1 MGQPRARLCTSSGW
15 ESNHTPSH
23 HWREPWTWL
32 GCPSAWRIAWT
43 LTQFSNPK
51 QSFSLAQLWGEL
63 SSSTCHTPCRALF
76 FVSRGARGVCSGI
89 PARFCGSHYL
99 KAEKCSSRLKHKFK
113 SWQRAVPGAVGG
125 ESGDYKAQSQWG
137 KRADSGEM
145 ELQRLTFETCLS
157 HLPQHSISVN
167 GTSSAGSEVTTSLG
181 TAWQRN
187 DTTAGLSWTWCKTQQ
202 IHFTQVPL
210 EGQLFV
216 FTLQHSQEK
225 KERRAMGT
233 VILPNFGLLCF
244 LFPWTKPRGYSNANK
259 KM

>member
-1 MGQPRARLCTSSGW
+1 MQ
-15 ESNHTPSH
+15 N
-23 HWREPWTWL
+23 
-32 GCPSAWRIAWT
+32 T
-43 LTQFSNPK
+43 LFS
-51 QSFSLAQLWGEL
+51 
-63 SSSTCHTPCRALF
+63 
-76 FVSRGARGVCSGI
+76 VSRGVRGVCSGI
-89 PARFCGSHYL
+89 PARLCGSHYL
-99 KAEKCSSRLKHKFK
+99 KAEKSSSRLKPKFK

-125 ESGDYKAQSQWG
+125 ESGDYKARSQWG

-145 ELQRLTFETCLS
+145 ELQRLTSKTCLS

-167 GTSSAGSEVTTSLG
+167 GTSSAGSEVRTSLG
-181 TAWQRN
+181 TAWQRH
-187 DTTAGLSWTWCKTQQ
+187 DSTAGLSWTRCKMQQ

-210 EGQLFV
+210 EGQLCV